1 MTGHKME
8 PVECYRGVIHPW
20 QCDAMGH
27 FTTRFYMAMFDDAAY
42 HLLAAA
48 GFTASH
54 LKHGIGFADLK
65 TTLSYLAELTAG
77 DLVLVKGTIVKVGTK
92 SLTAHYRMFNLA
104 SGEIAAE
111 MEAVSVQFDLHT
123 RKAIP
128 IVDDIRAKLVT
139 LLPHT

>member
-1 MTGHKME
+1 ME

-48 GFTASH
+48 GFTAAH
-54 LKHGIGFADLK
+54 IERGIGFADLK
-65 TTLSYLAELTAG
+65 TTLSYLAELKAG
-77 DLVLVKGTIVKVGTK
+77 DLVLVKGAVVKMGTK

-104 SGEIAAE
+104 SGDVAAE
-111 MEAVSVQFDLHT
+111 MEAVSVQFDLRT

-128 IVDDIRAKLVT
+128 IQDDIRAKLAV
-139 LLPHT
+139 LLPAT

>member
-1 MTGHKME
+1 ME
-8 PVECYRGVIHPW
+8 SVECYRGVIHPW

-48 GFTASH
+48 GFTAGH
-54 LKHGIGFADLK
+54 LTRGIGFADIK
-65 TTLSYLAELTAG
+65 TTLSYLAELRAG
-77 DLVLVKGTIVKVGTK
+77 DLVVVRGAVTKLGTK

-111 MEAVSVQFDLHT
+111 MEAVSVQFDLDK

-128 IVDDIRAKLVT
+128 IADDIRAKLAT
-139 LLPHT
+139 LLPAA